1 MRLKVLEVPLEEA
14 QHGCLEMLRF
24 AAGNRVSLLRI

>member
-24 AAGNRVSLLRI
+24 AAGNSVSLLRI